1 MKKGVFAGSFDPF
14 TNGHLEIIEKAS
26 CLFDELVVGI
36 LYNQDK
42 KYTFNS
48 EIRKQA
54 VIKACANLK
63 NVTVKS
69 YDGMLVDFLKSENTV
84 YFVRG
89 LRNEKDYK
97 YEEKIRRINKN
108 FYPQIEYV
116 YLCPDKFTSVSSTLV
131 KSKLSCG
138 EDVSDLVPESVLEY
152 LQKK

>member
-42 KYTFNS
+42 KYTFDADLR
-48 EIRKQA
+48 EKA
-54 VIKACANLK
+54 VKKACEHIK

-116 YLCPDKFTSVSSTLV
+116 YLCPDKYVSVSSTLV
-131 KSKLSCG
+131 KNKLAVG
-138 EDVSDLVPESVLEY
+138 EDVSALVPESVLEY
-152 LQKK
+152 LKK

>member
-42 KYTFNS
+42 KYTFDADLR
-48 EIRKQA
+48 EQA
-54 VIKACANLK
+54 VKKACEHIK

-97 YEEKIRRINKN
+97 YEEKVRRINKN

-116 YLCPDKFTSVSSTLV
+116 YLCPDKYVSVSSTLV
-131 KSKLSCG
+131 KNKLVVG
-138 EDVSDLVPESVLEY
+138 EDVSALVPESVLEY
-152 LQKK
+152 LKK